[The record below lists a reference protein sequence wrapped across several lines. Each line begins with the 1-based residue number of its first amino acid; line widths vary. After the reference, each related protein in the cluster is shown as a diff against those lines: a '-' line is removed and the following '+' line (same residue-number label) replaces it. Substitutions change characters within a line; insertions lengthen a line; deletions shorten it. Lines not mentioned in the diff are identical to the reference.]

1 MILIYS
7 PQLTNRFRYVVQFI
21 FEDVCKMDYS
31 LTNDDQH
38 FKNSNSIKINY
49 SDQRISNN
57 EVFIKKQGLLNQDG
71 IFPVEPE
78 IIKEGEKLKL
88 FPDKESDLNFDIFSA
103 IFYLVTRYEEYLP
116 FQKDHHGRF
125 EAKQSYAYRHGFLE
139 RPVVDEWIIDLQNC
153 ISQKF
158 TNVQWT
164 KQEFKFTPSI
174 DIDQAFAIKGK
185 SFIRILKPLLLSIL
199 RLRFNKIVDIIKI
212 RLGLKKDPFD
222 NFELMEGLHRKYNFT
237 AIYFFLFSKKYTRY
251 DVNISVKNKEFRKRI
266 KEVSRTATVGVHPSY
281 HSRYDFKLIDEEIHL
296 LSNVLNT
303 PINSSRQH
311 YLKLRL
317 PNTYKSL
324 ISLGIAHEYSMGY
337 ASMPG
342 FRAST
347 THSFKFFDLKHEQI
361 SFLNVHPF
369 CVMDATFKTYL
380 NYSKEQAYNT
390 IVNLMN
396 NVKNVEGH
404 FISLWHNESLSE
416 NEIWRGWS
424 DLYEQML
431 ILARQHQKQ

>member
-21 FEDVCKMDYS
+21 FEDVCKIEYS
-31 LTNDDQH
+31 LTSDDQY
-38 FKNSNSIKINY
+38 FKEYNLAKINY
-49 SDQRISNN
+49 SDKKISDN
-57 EVFIKKQGLLNQDG
+57 EIFVKRNGLLNRDG
-71 IFPVEPE
+71 ISPIEPE
-78 IIKEGEKLKL
+78 IKKETDSIKI
-88 FPDKESDLNFDIFSA
+88 FPDEESDLKFDIFSA

-116 FQKDHHGRF
+116 FQKDSHGRF
-125 EAKQSYAYRHGFLE
+125 EAKQSYAYKNGFLD
-139 RPVVDEWIIDLQNC
+139 RPVVDEWIIELEKR
-153 ISQKF
+153 IS
-158 TNVQWT
+158 T
-164 KQEFKFTPSI
+164 KYPGQHLEKRYFKFTPSI
-174 DIDQAFAIKGK
+174 DVDQAFAIKGK
-185 SFIRILKPLLLSIL
+185 SLLRVMKPILLSL
-199 RLRFNKIVDIIKI
+199 VRFKIGKFIDIIKI
-212 RLGLKKDPFD
+212 RLGLLKDPFD
-222 NFELMEGLHRKYNFT
+222 QFELMESLHRKYNFT

-266 KEVSRTATVGVHPSY
+266 KEISKTASVGIHPSY

-296 LSNVLNT
+296 LSNVLNI

-324 ISLGIAHEYSMGY
+324 ISLGIANEYSMGY

-361 SFLNVHPF
+361 SFLVVHPF

-380 NYSKEQAYNT
+380 NFTKEQAYET
-390 IVNLMN
+390 IVKLMN
-396 NVKNVEGH
+396 NVKKVDGH
-404 FISLWHNESLSE
+404 FISLWHNESFSE
-416 NEIWRGWS
+416 NEIWKGWRS
-424 DLYEQML
+424 LYEEML
-431 ILARQHQKQ
+431 MLANKNY